1 MMHKNQL
8 NSTFNRI
15 FSFGKRKSL
24 ISVANNRIYN
34 SSWGFKI
41 TEPKGWLS
49 LRARS
54 LIGQLNGYKSYAFNI
69 KGGTEL

>member
-24 ISVANNRIYN
+24 ISV
-34 SSWGFKI
+34 WGFKI